1 MEQQAAPPIDPVLA
15 ARRKLGPLSDV
26 ARRGKLKFFLS
37 RLSKD
42 ARILD
47 VGCADNWF
55 KHAAAAQGFPDV
67 TGIDLEPPADI
78 VGDIWDWE
86 SLGLTA
92 HSFDVII
99 AFEVIEHGDFSQPF
113 HDLLKPDGVLFATT
127 PVPRFDPICRFFEAM
142 HLLQQR
148 GSPHSHLTDLRHLPQ
163 FDVVERRIK
172 AVISQWA
179 VLRPTGPALV
189 GG

>member
-1 MEQQAAPPIDPVLA
+1 MEEQMTPPIDPSLA
-15 ARRKLGPLSDV
+15 PRRKLGPLSNV
-26 ARRGKLKFFLS
+26 ARRGKLRFFLS
-37 RLSKD
+37 RLPKD

-55 KHAAAAQGFPDV
+55 KQAAAAEGFADV
-67 TGIDLEPPADI
+67 TGIDLDPPADI
-78 VGDIWDWE
+78 VGDIGNWQA
-86 SLGLTA
+86 LGLA
-92 HSFDVII
+92 PHSFDAII

-127 PVPRFDPICRFFEAM
+127 PVPRFDPVCRLFEAL

-148 GSPHSHLTDLRHLPQ
+148 GSPHSHLTDLRELPQ
-163 FDVVERRIK
+163 FEIVERRIK

-179 VLRPTGPALV
+179 VLRPDPIT
-189 GG
+189 

>member
-1 MEQQAAPPIDPVLA
+1 MEEQVKAPIDPA
-15 ARRKLGPLSDV
+15 APVRRKLGPLSDV

-37 RLSKD
+37 RLPKD
-42 ARILD
+42 AHILD

-55 KHAAAAQGFPDV
+55 KQAAAARGFTDV

-78 VGDIWDWE
+78 VGDIWQWE
-86 SLGLTA
+86 ALGLEA
-92 HSFDVII
+92 HSFDAII
-99 AFEVIEHGDFSQPF
+99 AFEVIEHGDFSAPF

-127 PVPRFDPICRFFEAM
+127 PVPRFDPICRLFEAM

-148 GSPHSHLTDLRHLPQ
+148 GSPHSHLTDLRHLPR
-163 FDVVERRIK
+163 FTIEERRIK

-179 VLRPTGPALV
+179 VLRPQPSV
-189 GG
+189 